1 MNNVMELWKYP
12 LLVLISLS
20 GSFVQRVT
28 GFGYGIFVMMFLPA
42 LMGSS
47 VEAAA
52 LAGLISCCTC
62 TYNVIRMRGSVRW
75 KLVLPTVAASLVTVP
90 IAVRFS
96 AVAPEALVRSLL
108 GVALILLSIYFLFFA
123 GKVRLRPSVPAGL
136 AAGGLS
142 GVLGGMFSMGGPPI
156 VLYLVQAVAD
166 KTVYFATL
174 QAHFAVTNLYTA
186 ATRAINGMITVRVL
200 GWFAVAVAGSL
211 LGNHVG
217 GKLFDKL
224 DSAKMKKLVYLGMIV
239 SGITMIF

>member
-1 MNNVMELWKYP
+1 MELWQLP
-12 LLVLISLS
+12 LLVLISFS

-42 LMGSS
+42 LIGSS

-52 LAGLISCCTC
+52 LSGLISCCTC
-62 TYNVIRMRGSVRW
+62 TYNVIRMRGNVRW
-75 KLVLPTVAASLVTVP
+75 KLVIPTMAASLVTVP

-108 GVALILLSIYFLFFA
+108 GAALILLSIYFLFFA
-123 GKVRLRPSVPAGL
+123 GKIRLRPSVPAGL
-136 AAGGLS
+136 AAGSLS

-174 QAHFAVTNLYTA
+174 QAHFSVTNLYTS
-186 ATRAINGMITVRVL
+186 ATRAVNGMITGKVL
-200 GWFAVAVAGSL
+200 VWFAVAVMGSL

-217 GKLFDKL
+217 GKLFAKL
-224 DSAKMKKLVYLGMIV
+224 DSVRLKRLVYLGMIV
-239 SGITMIF
+239 SGVIMLF